1 MAMCRSTRGAV
12 RLALTICLVAGG
24 TFGCRGDAPPPPSGP
39 WRVTVLEPVDPAPP
53 FDLAG
58 AVRAGAH
65 TAGLADE
72 TWTVLSRP
80 AAGLADQI
88 GATPSSGVDAVVA
101 ISAAGLTAALASGRP
116 TVFTG
121 VVDPAAAGARAAGR
135 LTRWLPWLFPPSA
148 APVTGVTAATDFET
162 MLELAA
168 PLLTRARVGAVEASS
183 DADSVA
189 LAARLHGAA
198 GRAGIEAV
206 FETAR
211 APSDAAA
218 AVARLCGARIG
229 ALVAL
234 GDRTTDAAL
243 GALADGAR
251 VCGVPLLGTRRPHA
265 AAGALLT
272 LARDERGAAREAG
285 RRLVQLLRDPRRLPP
300 PFAERAGARLVLNAA
315 AAEQLAVG
323 LPLGLVE
330 RADEMLGE
338 EQP

>member
-1 MAMCRSTRGAV
+1 MRGSTRVAA
-12 RLALTICLVAGG
+12 RLALTMCLVAGG
-24 TFGCRGDAPPPPSGP
+24 ASGCQRDAPPPSSGP

-72 TWTVLSRP
+72 TWTVLSSP
-80 AAGLADQI
+80 AAGLAGQI
-88 GATPSSGVDAVVA
+88 GSTPSSGVDVVVA
-101 ISAAGLTAALASGRP
+101 ISSAGLTAALASGRP

-121 VVDPAAAGARAAGR
+121 VVDPAAAGARQAGR
-135 LTRWLPWLFPPSA
+135 LARWLPWFFPPSA
-148 APVTGVTAATDFET
+148 APVTGVTAATDFAT
-162 MLELAA
+162 MLELAT
-168 PLLTRARVGAVEASS
+168 PLLTRTRVGAVQASG

-189 LAARLHGAA
+189 LAAQLRDAA

-206 FETAR
+206 FESAS
-211 APSDAAA
+211 APGDAAA

-234 GDRTTDAAL
+234 GDRSTDAAL

-285 RRLVQLLRDPRRLPP
+285 RRLAQMLREPTRLPP
-300 PFAERAGARLVLNAA
+300 PFAEHAGALLLLNAA
-315 AAEQLAVG
+315 AAEQLDVG